1 MKVSY
6 DVCIN
11 NLSSSTSTP
20 IKENVKDSEVSF
32 KDLIKKNKKNDSDS
46 KEIKVG
52 NSETEINSGEK
63 NDNKQDETKNIF
75 ALNSLFILKENDM
88 SNLKNIDIKEFKNQ
102 INLNYVENTNLDVNN
117 NFVKTN
123 EVIDTTLKIIGE
135 KDISIVPKG
144 ENIFSEEIKSQEH
157 TKIKQVDHG
166 NLSKSKIISDNVTEV
181 KEINEKDTNVNKN
194 SSIFTGEMEVKQV
207 SDNVDKLL
215 NNIKSNLLST
225 KDEMI
230 TIKVADPTDNK
241 SWIPAIKEL
250 GDIVSNNIKN
260 DKIQQFKI
268 SLNPKDLG
276 KIDVDFI
283 IKDNKISVSFSC
295 SNESTRKIIS
305 ENSGM
310 LSKLIESNL
319 GQDTTVNVY
328 SDKTL
333 SQQNSRE
340 NFDGRGNNRYYRDES
355 KKDENQDD
363 HEDSD
368 FIQKLRLGILQIE
381 NMEV

>member
-144 ENIFSEEIKSQEH
+144 ENIFSE
-157 TKIKQVDHG
+157 
-166 NLSKSKIISDNVTEV
+166 
-181 KEINEKDTNVNKN
+181 
-194 SSIFTGEMEVKQV
+194 
-207 SDNVDKLL
+207 
-215 NNIKSNLLST
+215 
-225 KDEMI
+225 
-230 TIKVADPTDNK
+230 
-241 SWIPAIKEL
+241 
-250 GDIVSNNIKN
+250 
-260 DKIQQFKI
+260 
-268 SLNPKDLG
+268 
-276 KIDVDFI
+276 
-283 IKDNKISVSFSC
+283 
-295 SNESTRKIIS
+295 
-305 ENSGM
+305 
-310 LSKLIESNL
+310 
-319 GQDTTVNVY
+319 
-328 SDKTL
+328 
-333 SQQNSRE
+333 
-340 NFDGRGNNRYYRDES
+340 
-355 KKDENQDD
+355 
-363 HEDSD
+363 
-368 FIQKLRLGILQIE
+368 
-381 NMEV
+381 

>member
-144 ENIFSEEIKSQEH
+144 ENIFSEEIKFQEH

>member
-1 MKVSY
+1 
-6 DVCIN
+6 
-11 NLSSSTSTP
+11 
-20 IKENVKDSEVSF
+20 
-32 KDLIKKNKKNDSDS
+32 
-46 KEIKVG
+46 
-52 NSETEINSGEK
+52 
-63 NDNKQDETKNIF
+63 
-75 ALNSLFILKENDM
+75 
-88 SNLKNIDIKEFKNQ
+88 
-102 INLNYVENTNLDVNN
+102 
-117 NFVKTN
+117 
-123 EVIDTTLKIIGE
+123 
-135 KDISIVPKG
+135 
-144 ENIFSEEIKSQEH
+144 
-157 TKIKQVDHG
+157 
-166 NLSKSKIISDNVTEV
+166 
-181 KEINEKDTNVNKN
+181 
-194 SSIFTGEMEVKQV
+194 
-207 SDNVDKLL
+207 
-215 NNIKSNLLST
+215 
-225 KDEMI
+225 MI

-319 GQDTTVNVY
+319 GKDTTVNVY